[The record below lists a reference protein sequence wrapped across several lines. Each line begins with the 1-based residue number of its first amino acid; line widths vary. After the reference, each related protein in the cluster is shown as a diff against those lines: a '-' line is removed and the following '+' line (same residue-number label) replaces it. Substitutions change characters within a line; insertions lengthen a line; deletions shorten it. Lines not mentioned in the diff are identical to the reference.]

1 MMAHGFSRRANK
13 LMCKRHPEHNSLF
26 SGPRRWLG
34 TLFLYNSPARRQKD
48 RSSGVAFG
56 CTSARG
62 LAVLIPVFTSR
73 SRLLLFAP
81 HPDDESLA
89 CSILLQRAVRAGAA
103 VRVAYATDGD
113 DNPWPQRVLERKW
126 RLNAT
131 DRRRWGRLRRTEAL
145 AALRVLGVNGFAAR
159 FLGLPDQKL
168 TAMLMCNCQSAL
180 KHLSGIIAH
189 WKPTDLLMPS
199 ISDTHPDHSALA
211 VMLRLVLSESFLD
224 PMATGQMTAW
234 SYVVHGRSPAFFDR
248 SGSICQS
255 QREAAIKLRAIR
267 CHTTQLKLSRKRFL
281 AYASRP
287 ERLVKLGA
295 RDETIADGSIA
306 SVFRL
311 RRSLRVALRLSPKA
325 MRVSEPALF
334 VLGRG
339 EAGALRCVTMRVPA
353 RSSRV
358 EIRDSASLDDVAG
371 ARYYGNAFAGQLTIP
386 LSIFSSVSAIFVKL
400 ERRSWFFDEAGWLD
414 IPPAKLQ
421 PIPEPQR
428 DEIEAG
434 VVTIR

>member
-1 MMAHGFSRRANK
+1 MR
-13 LMCKRHPEHNSLF
+13 
-26 SGPRRWLG
+26 
-34 TLFLYNSPARRQKD
+34 
-48 RSSGVAFG
+48 
-56 CTSARG
+56 
-62 LAVLIPVFTSR
+62 LAALLLEDLRVSVPVFTSR

-89 CSILLQRAVRAGAA
+89 CSILLQRAVRAGTA
-103 VRVAYATDGD
+103 VRVVYVTDGD

-126 RLNAT
+126 RLNAS
-131 DRRRWGRLRRTEAL
+131 DRKRWGRLRRTEAL
-145 AALRVLGVNGFAAR
+145 AALRTLGVNGSAAR
-159 FLGLPDQKL
+159 FLALPDQKL

-180 KHLSGIIAH
+180 EHLSGIIAD
-189 WKPTDLLMPS
+189 WKPTDLLVPS

-211 VMLRLVLSESFLD
+211 VMLRLALSESFLD

-248 SGSICQS
+248 AGSICQS

-267 CHTTQLKLSRKRFL
+267 CNKTQLKLSRKRFL
-281 AYASRP
+281 AYAGRP

-306 SVFRL
+306 SVCRL

-325 MRVSEPALF
+325 MRMSEPALF

-358 EIRDSASLDDVAG
+358 EIFDSASLDDVAG
-371 ARYYGNAFAGQLTIP
+371 GRYYGNAFAGQLTIP
-386 LSIFSSVSAIFVKL
+386 LSIFSSASAIFVKL

-414 IPPAKLQ
+414 IPPAKPQ
-421 PIPEPQR
+421 PIPQPQR
-428 DEIEAG
+428 DEVEANL
-434 VVTIR
+434 VTIR